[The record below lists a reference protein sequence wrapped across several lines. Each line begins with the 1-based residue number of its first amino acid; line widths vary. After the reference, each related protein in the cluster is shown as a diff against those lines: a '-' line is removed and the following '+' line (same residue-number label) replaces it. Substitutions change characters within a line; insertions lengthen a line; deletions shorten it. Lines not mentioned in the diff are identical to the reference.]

1 MEEKE
6 KNIKNRSKWG
16 ERKREGEK
24 DGWCWNAREAKP
36 PRLPTPSLIQS
47 TSTARG
53 CVRGGPVVHTRP
65 SVGGR
70 RWLCSLQHC
79 CAPAPSVRGFQF
91 QNSTAP
97 PPRLGKPRH
106 RLAIARL
113 ARRSAQARD
122 GHAEAISSFCLVCA
136 CVTAWALTTEQA
148 RQRRWGL
155 LEAQCTCRLE
165 PLTDDV
171 FGLFALRVLLGLGR
185 LLVLSWCAWKC
196 FDFLLKIG
204 ISYCDVDWLNSTV
217 KILYLIWKFI
227 GFLPVHRNFLSLIY
241 RLSQS

>member
-70 RWLCSLQHC
+70 RWLCSLQHS

-148 RQRRWGL
+148 KATALRASRGSMHMPPWALDWRRLWPLCVAGAPRSWPAPGPL
-155 LEAQCTCRLE
+155 VMCLKMFWFPPKNWHFILWCRL
-165 PLTDDV
+165 
-171 FGLFALRVLLGLGR
+171 A
-185 LLVLSWCAWKC
+185 
-196 FDFLLKIG
+196 
-204 ISYCDVDWLNSTV
+204 
-217 KILYLIWKFI
+217 
-227 GFLPVHRNFLSLIY
+227 
-241 RLSQS
+241 